1 MVPRPREPG
10 AQGAR
15 EEVPPR
21 EAQADPM
28 TVQAAQVARTSPVAV
43 AVQGEREGIEPVPSS
58 FSTLERRGLR
68 CPSTDTR
75 RSNFR

>member
-1 MVPRPREPG
+1 
-10 AQGAR
+10 
-15 EEVPPR
+15 
-21 EAQADPM
+21 M
-28 TVQAAQVARTSPVAV
+28 TVQAAQVAQTSPVAV